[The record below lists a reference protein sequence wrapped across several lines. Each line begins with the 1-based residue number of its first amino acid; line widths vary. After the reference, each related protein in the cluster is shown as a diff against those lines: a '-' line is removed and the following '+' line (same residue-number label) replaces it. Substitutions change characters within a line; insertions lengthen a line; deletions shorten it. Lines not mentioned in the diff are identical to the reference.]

1 MATSEEL
8 EKTLIRYEGAVSTCE
23 RDGDDSDEAV
33 KELLAARSALLA
45 VLVQAKIDLQH
56 Y

>member
-8 EKTLIRYEGAVSTCE
+8 EKTLYRYEAAVSACGC
-23 RDGDDSDEAV
+23 DGDDSDEAV
-33 KELLAARSALLA
+33 DELKAARSGLLA
-45 VLVQAKIDLQH
+45 VLVQAKIDLQT